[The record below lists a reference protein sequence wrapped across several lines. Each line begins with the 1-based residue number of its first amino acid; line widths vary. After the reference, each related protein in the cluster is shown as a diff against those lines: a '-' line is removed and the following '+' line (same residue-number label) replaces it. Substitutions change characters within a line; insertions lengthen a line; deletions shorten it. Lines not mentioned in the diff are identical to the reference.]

1 MLELHLELNG
11 KSTRV
16 GLHGLPVVK
25 TKAEVKFATGA
36 GEIASRRMIS
46 GINKNANVDFAA
58 LRDADPELDLLRAGT
73 RIDADDTTPAYFF
86 PGEENPKPVSD
97 FNDIDIV
104 FDAAGN
110 EKTRRPHLKRAANL
124 NVAQP
129 IKVIKRI
136 ALNEALS
143 SFAPKQ
149 TLQLVHNDGLSFDF
163 LRDYALDLLAKNE
176 AAILGAGAKGNMPL
190 VLRNSGTAYRGF
202 LVALSAQADRY
213 QLVMLLSD
221 QELKLP
227 EAKTEPADAG
237 ANAK

>member
-1 MLELHLELNG
+1 MLELHLELGG

-16 GLHGLPVVK
+16 NLHGLPVVK
-25 TKAEVKFATGA
+25 AKAEVKHATGA
-36 GEIASRRMIS
+36 GEIVSRRMIS
-46 GINKNANVDFAA
+46 GIKKNAPVDFAA
-58 LRDADPELDLLRAGT
+58 LRDGDPELDLRMAGE
-73 RIDADDTTPAYFF
+73 RIDPSDTTPAYFF
-86 PGEENPKPVSD
+86 ADAEQPKPVSD

-110 EKTRRPHLKRAANL
+110 EKTRRPHLVRAANL

-149 TLQLVHNDGLSFDF
+149 TLQLVHTDGLSFDF
-163 LRDYALDLLAKNE
+163 LRDFALDLLAKNE

-190 VLRNSGTAYRGF
+190 VLRNHGTAYRGF
-202 LVALSAQADRY
+202 LIALSAQADRY
-213 QLVMLLSD
+213 QLLMLLSD

-227 EAKTEPADAG
+227 EVKTEPAEAG
-237 ANAK
+237 AKA